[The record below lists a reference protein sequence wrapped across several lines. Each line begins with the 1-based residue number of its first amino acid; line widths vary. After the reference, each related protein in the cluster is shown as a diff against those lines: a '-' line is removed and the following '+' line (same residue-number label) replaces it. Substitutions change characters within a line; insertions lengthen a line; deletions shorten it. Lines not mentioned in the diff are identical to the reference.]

1 MDLETGDNRFHC
13 LEKVSFLSVQVTP
26 LRSYLFFLSTHQRLE
41 FFLEILNVFGQ
52 QWPAEFAVRRESDI
66 AINVRESLHHS
77 TEGRRFH
84 LQGKP
89 STASDWDGALL
100 SISRAI
106 STCVIPPY
114 QRGCPPGRRTW
125 Q

>member
-26 LRSYLFFLSTHQRLE
+26 LKSYLFFLSTHQRLE

-66 AINVRESLHHS
+66 TINVRESLHHS

-84 LQGKP
+84 LIKG
-89 STASDWDGALL
+89 DALL
-100 SISRAI
+100 GEEPGN
-106 STCVIPPY
+106 STPCLCNSLGFQCVL
-114 QRGCPPGRRTW
+114 
-125 Q
+125 